1 MLPDGAD
8 SRGDPLEQDAPDNP
22 VDDPA
27 ILSWF
32 LAEGDRANPWTD
44 LRAFTTG
51 NLVVPLIDGRTY
63 FARLCVELEA
73 TAAGDQVYFLDFR
86 GDFTERLAGP
96 GSEVGEVLGRAAHR
110 GVHVF
115 GLLWRSQPKILK
127 QSEAANA
134 EFVRRIDEDGGQ
146 VLLDARTRR
155 AGSHHQKLV
164 VIRHPGSP
172 NRDVAFLGGIDLGYS
187 RGDDSQHDG
196 DPQPM
201 EFAAAYGPRPPWHD
215 IQAEVHGPA
224 VHDLEH
230 TFRERW
236 YG

>member
-1 MLPDGAD
+1 MLPDDAD
-8 SRGDPLEQDAPDNP
+8 SPGDPLEQDAPDNP

-51 NLVVPLIDGRTY
+51 NLVVPLVDGRTY
-63 FARLCVELEA
+63 FARLCAELEA

-96 GSEVGEVLGRAAHR
+96 GSEVGEVLGGAAHR

-155 AGSHHQKLV
+155 AGSHHQKLDV
-164 VIRHPGSP
+164 VRHPGSP
-172 NRDVAFLGGIDLGYS
+172 DRDVAFVGGIDLG
-187 RGDDSQHDG
+187 
-196 DPQPM
+196 
-201 EFAAAYGPRPPWHD
+201 
-215 IQAEVHGPA
+215 
-224 VHDLEH
+224 
-230 TFRERW
+230 
-236 YG
+236 